1 MTHEDAYAGIAERY
15 DLFRGR
21 FGEHGREEMAFFWRL
36 FEKHGVRRVLDCAC
50 GTGHDLHLF
59 YLLGCQVMGADIS
72 PAMLAQARA
81 NLAALRLDLPLV
93 QADYRHLPLH
103 DALDAVACLSSSF
116 LHMPD
121 EAEALRALGSMRGVL
136 RSGGLLIMTQGT
148 TDRQWAERPRFI
160 PAINTPDVSRLFVI
174 DYHPPGA
181 TYHILDLYHAPERAE
196 FHVWSQRYERVWL
209 RDDYRRL
216 LGEAGFGEVS
226 FYGDWAGAPYDQAK
240 SQRLITVA
248 RA

>member
-81 NLAALRLDLPLV
+81 NLAALQKGISLRTFSTSSSLISEQSDFKPTTTQGRFPHTL
-93 QADYRHLPLH
+93 RKSFTHLPKLIK
-103 DALDAVACLSSSF
+103 LS
-116 LHMPD
+116 
-121 EAEALRALGSMRGVL
+121 
-136 RSGGLLIMTQGT
+136 LL
-148 TDRQWAERPRFI
+148 
-160 PAINTPDVSRLFVI
+160 SREKKNI
-174 DYHPPGA
+174 
-181 TYHILDLYHAPERAE
+181 APC
-196 FHVWSQRYERVWL
+196 
-209 RDDYRRL
+209 D
-216 LGEAGFGEVS
+216 
-226 FYGDWAGAPYDQAK
+226 
-240 SQRLITVA
+240 
-248 RA
+248 